1 MKRSQVSS
9 KLCIRCNR
17 VLPLGDFYPNKAWTA
32 QRYHDVW
39 CKECAAQ
46 YCKDQDTLKQYCYE
60 NNRQWKDNFWDSAVK
75 KAQYVQA
82 TDAEYIDPKSSQKKR
97 KDILNRTAVRQF
109 FSFMNLGAFYGY
121 VENIGED
128 GVYVVPEEKPSEE
141 ENEDKRTYNR
151 KWGGF
156 FTKEE
161 IESQEET
168 YSQYEEDFVLDN
180 VNIRDYARKVAKASL
195 NADIAEDK
203 MRRGEISASE
213 YKEAQR
219 IFDDLSKSSNFAA
232 CRRKPGEASGMGSLG
247 EIIMRLEQSG
257 ALNENGFTFPEDD
270 VDKIIQDFRQT
281 LHSVG
286 IEGQL

>member
-1 MKRSQVSS
+1 MKRTPVAS
-9 KLCIRCNR
+9 KLCVRCNR
-17 VLPLGDFYPNKAWTA
+17 VLPLGDFYPNKGWVD
-32 QRYHDVW
+32 QRYHDAW
-39 CKECAAQ
+39 CKDCAVR
-46 YCKDQDTLKQYCYE
+46 YCKDKETLKQYCYE
-60 NNRQWKDNFWDSAVK
+60 NNRQWKDSFWDSALK
-75 KAQYVQA
+75 KAQYVIA
-82 TDAEYIDPKSSQKKR
+82 TDAEYISPKTGPKKR
-97 KDILNRTAVRQF
+97 KEIENKAAVRQF
-109 FSFMNLGAFYGY
+109 FSLMNLIAFYSY
-121 VENIGED
+121 TDNIGKD
-128 GVYVVPEEKPSEE
+128 GVFNDDRPIEDKESPSE
-141 ENEDKRTYNR
+141 RTYNR
-151 KWGGF
+151 KWGGR

-161 IESQEET
+161 IESLEET

-247 EIIMRLEQSG
+247 EIIMRLELSG
-257 ALNENGFTFPEDD
+257 ALNKNGFTFPEDD
-270 VDKIIQDFRQT
+270 VDKIIKDFRQT
-281 LHSVG
+281 LRSVG